1 MNVVLQSRISSYVRQ
16 GGSSRR
22 EELHSEFCSV
32 FLLIFFR
39 AFALWG
45 DRASS
50 RVLVLRFFLAL
61 RRRP

>member
-1 MNVVLQSRISSYVRQ
+1 MYNSQ
-16 GGSSRR
+16 GNASER

-50 RVLVLRFFLAL
+50 RLLVLRFFGAQREYILN
-61 RRRP
+61 